1 MHFNNL
7 WFCLTYSLDRNKHLI
22 IGIIFPPLI
31 ISFRYFHA
39 SLSQEKKKKDLDEKD
54 DNDKF
59 FKILG
64 IFYHN

>member
-7 WFCLTYSLDRNKHLI
+7 WFSLTCSLDRNKRLI

-31 ISFRYFHA
+31 ISFTYFHV
-39 SLSQEKKKKDLDEKD
+39 SLSQEKKKDLDEKD
-54 DNDKF
+54 DNYKF

-64 IFYHN
+64 IFCQN